1 MNSHYTPSS
10 QTGSRHGCTR
20 LAEIQKGPKRGVG
33 QALSKRRVP
42 RTEGTLTDSVSKSTP
57 PCTTKTVGLCV
68 LRQIMAKAEGL

>member
-20 LAEIQKGPKRGVG
+20 LAEIQKGGVG

-42 RTEGTLTDSVSKSTP
+42 RTEG
-57 PCTTKTVGLCV
+57 GH
-68 LRQIMAKAEGL
+68 LRTRYPKVIHPVPQKL